1 MSVISGDPATRLA
14 FSMHENKG
22 VYAVLIGSGL
32 SRSAGI
38 PTGWEITMELIKRAG
53 IASGVLD
60 QEDWHAWYVERTG
73 NQPNYSTLLEELA
86 TTQTERRAII
96 QGFLEPTEQELED
109 GMKMPTPAHRAIAE
123 MVKAGFIRVIITTNF
138 DRLMENALRELGIE
152 PTVVSSVDTL
162 AGAEPITHTQCY
174 ILKIHGDYKDA
185 RILNTDVELGDYPS
199 EFNVVLD
206 RILDEFGLIVSGWSG
221 DWDHALRSAFTRAPN
236 RRYPTFW
243 VTRGRLSER
252 GDELVMQRKAIVANA
267 SDADSFFCSLQLK
280 LQTLSEYHQQ
290 NPASM
295 ELTIAMAKRF
305 LSKPDH
311 NIQLDDLV
319 TTELRKLADHYSPIF
334 ADPGAVMGQDYATW
348 ITNYETSTE
357 TMARLSGVLGR
368 WGNGA
373 EKDLVLDA
381 IRVLTAE
388 ALKNGSGL
396 NVWLELKK
404 YPAVLIFVAYG
415 LGLTRAGRL
424 KELYSLLEST
434 IAIDS
439 RITMSMGES
448 FNLGYFESVTQKSI
462 WQSLPGQDQMKTPL
476 SNRLAEEV
484 TPRWASSFAG
494 LGDPVM
500 LFDRF
505 EFYCALYF
513 TKTRNVTESSIQE
526 HIERGQAKHIITG
539 RSGWKRETI
548 STIEEEMS
556 HDEFRTPLL
565 EAGFAYGSQKFLE
578 LFFACL
584 RQSAQR
590 F

>member
-1 MSVISGDPATRLA
+1 MSVISGDPTTQLA

-53 IASGVLD
+53 ITSGVPD

-73 NQPNYSTLLEELA
+73 RQPNYSTLLEELA
-86 TTQTERRAII
+86 TTQTERRTII

-138 DRLMENALRELGIE
+138 DRLMENALRDLGIE

-185 RILNTDVELGDYPS
+185 RILNTDIELGDYPP

-206 RILDEFGLIVSGWSG
+206 RIFDEFGLIVSGWSG
-221 DWDHALRSAFTRAPN
+221 DWDHALRAAFTRAPN

-252 GDELVMQRKAIVANA
+252 GQELVTQRKAIIANA
-267 SDADSFFCSLQLK
+267 SDADSFFCALQLK
-280 LQTLSEYHQQ
+280 LQTLSEYKQP

-319 TTELRKLADHYSPIF
+319 TTELRKLVDHYSPIF
-334 ADPGAVMGQDYATW
+334 ADPSTVIGQDFATW

-357 TMARLSGVLGR
+357 TMSRLSGVLGR

-373 EKDLVLDA
+373 ERGLILDA

-388 ALKNGSGL
+388 ALKNGSGR

-424 KELYSLLEST
+424 RELYNLFEST

-439 RITMSMGES
+439 RITMALGES
-448 FNLGYFESVTQKSI
+448 FNPAHFESVTQKSI
-462 WQSLPGQDQMKTPL
+462 WQSLPGHDQAKTPL
-476 SNRLAEEV
+476 SNRLAEELA
-484 TPRWASSFAG
+484 PRWAPSFAG

-513 TKTRNVTESSIQE
+513 TKACNTTESSMQE
-526 HIERGQAKHIITG
+526 HLQKGQARNIIIG
-539 RSGWKRETI
+539 RPEWNRSAI

-565 EAGFAYGSQKFLE
+565 EAGFAFGSQKYLE
-578 LFFACL
+578 LFFECL
-584 RQSAQR
+584 RQSTR
-590 F
+590 W

>member
-1 MSVISGDPATRLA
+1 MSVISGDPTTQLA

-53 IASGVLD
+53 IAAGVPD

-96 QGFLEPTEQELED
+96 QGFLEPTDQELED

-123 MVKAGFIRVIITTNF
+123 MVKSGLIRVIITTNF
-138 DRLMENALRELGIE
+138 DRLMENALRDLGIE

-185 RILNTDVELGDYPS
+185 RILNTDLELGDYPS

-221 DWDHALRSAFTRAPN
+221 DWDHALRSAFIRAPN

-252 GDELVMQRKAIVANA
+252 GQELVTQRKAIVANA
-267 SDADSFFCSLQLK
+267 PDADSFFCALQLK
-280 LQTLSEYHQQ
+280 LQTLSEYHQP

-311 NIQLDDLV
+311 KIQLDDLV
-319 TTELRKLADHYSPIF
+319 TTELRKLVDHYTPVFS
-334 ADPGAVMGQDYATW
+334 DPSSVMGQEYATW
-348 ITNYETSTE
+348 ITSYETSTE

-368 WGNGA
+368 WGDGA
-373 EKDLVLDA
+373 ERSLMLDA

-388 ALKNGSGL
+388 ALKNGSGQ
-396 NVWLELKK
+396 NIWLALKK
-404 YPAVLIFVAYG
+404 YPAVQIFVAYG
-415 LGLTRAGRL
+415 LGLTRAGKL
-424 KELYSLLEST
+424 KELHSLFEST

-439 RITMSMGES
+439 RITMPLGES
-448 FNLGYFESVTQKSI
+448 FNPAYFESVTQKTI
-462 WQSLPGQDQMKTPL
+462 WQSFPGQDQAKTPL
-476 SNRLAEEV
+476 SNRLAEV
-484 TPRWASSFAG
+484 LTPRWAHSFAG

-505 EFYCALYF
+505 EFYCVLYF
-513 TKTRNVTESSIQE
+513 TESRNITEASIQNY
-526 HIERGQAKHIITG
+526 IQRGQVRHLITG
-539 RSGWKRETI
+539 RLGWHRNAI

-556 HDEFRTPLL
+556 HDEFRAPLL
-565 EAGFAYGSQKFLE
+565 EAGFAYGSQRFLE
-578 LFFACL
+578 LFFECL
-584 RQSAQR
+584 RISAR
-590 F
+590 

>member
-1 MSVISGDPATRLA
+1 MSVISGDPATQLA

-53 IASGVLD
+53 IASGIPD
-60 QEDWHAWYVERTG
+60 QEDWHTWYVERTG

-138 DRLMENALRELGIE
+138 DRLMENALRDLGIE

-252 GDELVMQRKAIVANA
+252 GEELVMQRKAIVANA

-280 LQTLSEYHQQ
+280 LQTLSEHHQQ

-319 TTELRKLADHYSPIF
+319 TTELRKLVDHYSPIF
-334 ADPGAVMGQDYATW
+334 ADPRTVMGQNYATW
-348 ITNYETSTE
+348 VTNYESSTE
-357 TMARLSGVLGR
+357 TIARLSGVLGR

-373 EKDLVLDA
+373 ERGLVLDA

-388 ALKNGSGL
+388 ALKNGSGQ

-424 KELYSLLEST
+424 KELHSLFEST
-434 IAIDS
+434 IAIES
-439 RITMSMGES
+439 RITMPMGES

-462 WQSLPGQDQMKTPL
+462 WQSFPGQDQMKTPL
-476 SNRLAEEV
+476 SNRLAEELA
-484 TPRWASSFAG
+484 PRWAPSFAG

-513 TKTRNVTESSIQE
+513 TKTRNVTETSIQE

-539 RSGWKRETI
+539 RPGWKRDAI
-548 STIEEEMS
+548 GTIEEEMS

-565 EAGFAYGSQKFLE
+565 EAGFAYGSQKYLE

-584 RQSAQR
+584 RQSAR
-590 F
+590 